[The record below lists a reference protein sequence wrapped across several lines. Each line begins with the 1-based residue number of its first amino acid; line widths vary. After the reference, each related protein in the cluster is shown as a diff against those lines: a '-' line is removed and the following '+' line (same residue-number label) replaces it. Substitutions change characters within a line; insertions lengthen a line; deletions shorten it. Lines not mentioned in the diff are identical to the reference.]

1 MKPTAHLDLAHKYWK
16 DFLKKEDTA
25 IDATC
30 GNGHDSLVLAQ
41 IVSHGH
47 LFCYD
52 IQEKAIQETKQRLE
66 GLSSKVVFFQK
77 SHTDFSDISQPIR
90 LIVYNL
96 GYLPLSDKTITTRTD
111 TTLISVKSALDKIAS
126 GGAVS
131 ITCYPGHEEGEKE
144 EKALLEILRAL
155 PTSYSICYHQW
166 PNRPK
171 SPSLFWVRKSTIK

>member
-1 MKPTAHLDLAHKYWK
+1 MKPTKHLDLAHKYWK
-16 DFLKKEDTA
+16 DFLKNEDAA

-41 IVSHGH
+41 ILSHGD

-52 IQEKAIQETKQRLE
+52 IQERAIQESKRRLD
-66 GLSSKVVFFQK
+66 GLTCRATFFQK
-77 SHTDFSDISQPIR
+77 SHIDFSDIHQPVK

-96 GYLPLSDKTITTRTD
+96 GYLPLSDKSITTMTD
-111 TTLISVKSALDKIAS
+111 TTLKSVQEALSKVVD

-131 ITCYPGHEEGEKE
+131 ITCYPGHEEGELE
-144 EKALLEILRAL
+144 EKALLGFLKTL
-155 PTSYSICYHQW
+155 PTSFSICYHQW

-171 SPSLFWVRKSTIK
+171 SPTLFWIRKN